1 MNKDDVH
8 TVQTT
13 ETTFEIIEALKDLGA
28 ATLSTVA
35 RELEMS
41 KSTARTHLRTL
52 HKHDYVV
59 MDDDGVFRLSL
70 EFFDTGE
77 RVRNRFS
84 IYEPA
89 VPIIDELA
97 EKTNEKAQ
105 IMIEENNTGYYIYRM
120 KGRQGVN
127 TRSGRRAELH
137 CTSAGKAA
145 LAFMDRARVEEILD
159 ENGLPRHTER
169 TITDREEFLEEL
181 DDIRERGF
189 AFNDEE
195 RLKGLRAI
203 GAPILDEDDSV
214 LGAVSLSGPT
224 THIRGERFRDELPE
238 LVMQS
243 ADVIHIRTQYS

>member
-1 MNKDDVH
+1 MNDDDVQ

-13 ETTFEIIEALKDLGA
+13 ETTFEIIQALKELEE

-52 HKHDYVV
+52 HKHGYVV
-59 MDDDGVFRLSL
+59 MDDDGAFQLSL

-77 RVRNRFS
+77 RVRNNVS

-89 VPIIDELA
+89 IPIIDELA

-105 IMIEENNTGYYIYRM
+105 ILVVENNTGYYIYRM
-120 KGRQGVN
+120 KGRQAVN
-127 TRSGRRAELH
+127 TRAGRRTELH

-145 LAFMDRARVEEILD
+145 LAFMDDDRVKEILD
-159 ENGLPRHTER
+159 ENGLPRRTAQ
-169 TITDREEFLEEL
+169 TITDREVFQEEL
-181 DDIRERGF
+181 DEIRDRGY
-189 AFNDEE
+189 AYNDEE

-203 GAPILDEDDSV
+203 GAPILDEEDRV
-214 LGAVSLSGPT
+214 LGAISLSGPT
-224 THIRGERFRDELPE
+224 TRLRGERFREELPE